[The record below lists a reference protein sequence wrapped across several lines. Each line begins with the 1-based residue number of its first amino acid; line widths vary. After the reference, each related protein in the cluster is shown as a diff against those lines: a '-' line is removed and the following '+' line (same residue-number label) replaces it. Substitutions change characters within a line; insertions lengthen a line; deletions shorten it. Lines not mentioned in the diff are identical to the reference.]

1 MPWKQETVMSL
12 RKEFV
17 ALAHSGALPFSQ
29 LCQRFE
35 VSRKTGYK
43 WLSRASVNPAEDF
56 SDRSGGHTTHHA
68 APRSKSKSRFWR
80 FAANIPPGADARS
93 HACSKRGE
101 CHPSRRPA
109 P

>member
-35 VSRKTGYK
+35 ISRKPAING
-43 WLSRASVNPAEDF
+43 SRELL
-56 SDRSGGHTTHHA
+56 
-68 APRSKSKSRFWR
+68 
-80 FAANIPPGADARS
+80 
-93 HACSKRGE
+93 
-101 CHPSRRPA
+101 
-109 P
+109 